1 MPHPIGQ
8 RQAQSHDL
16 HHQVIEAYWPT
27 TTTIQPHLFAI
38 PLRASCGRWPRKQHP
53 SDFTEQAA
61 LREWIKLCTSSS
73 ANLGKHMVGQEHLF
87 RAKYLLNLLGPQGRP
102 RDPRRPCPN
111 EWHQSQRQHTS
122 RTPSAA
128 GGKHGNCASMCKP
141 CASHGAKAMIPPM
154 ARNSAFLE

>member
-1 MPHPIGQ
+1 MCLIRLANGKLKAMTCITKSLKPTGQ
-8 RQAQSHDL
+8 LQLRSS
-16 HHQVIEAYWPT
+16 PT
-27 TTTIQPHLFAI
+27 SSPSLSGPAAASGHENNILQISQNKQP
-38 PLRASCGRWPRKQHP
+38 CGNG
-53 SDFTEQAA
+53 
-61 LREWIKLCTSSS
+61 LCTSSS
-73 ANLGKHMVGQEHLF
+73 ANLGKLMVGQEHLF

-128 GGKHGNCASMCKP
+128 GGEHGNCASMSKP